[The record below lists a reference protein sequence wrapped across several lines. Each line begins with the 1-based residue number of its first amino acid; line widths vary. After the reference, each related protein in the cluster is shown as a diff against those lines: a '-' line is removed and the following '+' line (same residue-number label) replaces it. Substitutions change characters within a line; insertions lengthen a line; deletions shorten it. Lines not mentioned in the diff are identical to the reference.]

1 MLGKAK
7 KAGEKK
13 ILIVSIA
20 IIIVLFLFSG
30 KIGSLNEK
38 TSFLIYPVQ
47 AKIYFLSEK
56 ISEMYNATINYSK
69 ILEKNEEL
77 RKRNLFLTLDK
88 YKYNQVLEEN
98 ERLKTLLEIK
108 KNDYNIKIGT
118 LSFRSVSDLYKNFSI
133 NLGSEDGIIEDM
145 VAISGNN
152 LVGKVSEVYT
162 SHSKVEMIT
171 NSKVFISATTTNGVM
186 GIVRG
191 DDNYPNRLTFSPSV
205 IQGDVKVGDEIQTS
219 GISDIYPKE
228 LTIGKVISV
237 GDTESEFIIQPKID
251 LLKLQEVILIS
262 REVN

>member
-13 ILIVSIA
+13 FLIVSIA
-20 IIIVLFLFSG
+20 AIVVLFLFSG

-56 ISEMYNATINYSK
+56 ISEIYNAAINYSK
-69 ILEKNEEL
+69 ISEKNEEL
-77 RKRNLFLTLDK
+77 RKKNLFLTVDK
-88 YKYNQVLEEN
+88 YKYNQVLQEN

-108 KNDYNIKIGT
+108 KNNYNIKIGKV
-118 LSFRSVSDLYKNFSI
+118 SFRSVSDLYKNFSI
-133 NLGSEDGIIEDM
+133 NLGSEDGIVKDM
-145 VAISGNN
+145 VVISGNN
-152 LVGKVSEVYT
+152 LVGKVSEIYT

-171 NSKVFISATTTNGVM
+171 NSKVFISATTMNEVM

-191 DDNYPNRLTFSPSV
+191 DDTYPNRLSFSPSV

-219 GISDIYPKE
+219 GISDLYPQE
-228 LTIGKVISV
+228 LTIGKIISV
-237 GDTESEFIIQPKID
+237 GDKESEFIVQPQID
-251 LLKLQEVILIS
+251 LLKLQEVIIIAK
-262 REVN
+262 EVN

>member
-77 RKRNLFLTLDK
+77 RKRNLFLTVDK

-152 LVGKVSEVYT
+152 LVGKISQVYT
-162 SHSKVEMIT
+162 S
-171 NSKVFISATTTNGVM
+171 
-186 GIVRG
+186 
-191 DDNYPNRLTFSPSV
+191 
-205 IQGDVKVGDEIQTS
+205 
-219 GISDIYPKE
+219 
-228 LTIGKVISV
+228 
-237 GDTESEFIIQPKID
+237 
-251 LLKLQEVILIS
+251 
-262 REVN
+262 

>member
-1 MLGKAK
+1 
-7 KAGEKK
+7 
-13 ILIVSIA
+13 
-20 IIIVLFLFSG
+20 
-30 KIGSLNEK
+30 
-38 TSFLIYPVQ
+38 
-47 AKIYFLSEK
+47 
-56 ISEMYNATINYSK
+56 
-69 ILEKNEEL
+69 
-77 RKRNLFLTLDK
+77 
-88 YKYNQVLEEN
+88 
-98 ERLKTLLEIK
+98 
-108 KNDYNIKIGT
+108 T

-152 LVGKVSEVYT
+152 LVGKISQVYT

-237 GDTESEFIIQPKID
+237 GDTESEFIVQPKID